1 MGLVDSLVRWTEGL
15 VSEKSQAMTEE
26 QKAKLEE
33 LSVIGRTLAG
43 LRPAVRRAPRETEN
57 SAE

>member
-1 MGLVDSLVRWTEGL
+1 
-15 VSEKSQAMTEE
+15 MTEE

-57 SAE
+57 SSDKRGKRKDDKKDTKK